1 MKRNF
6 FFFIVFI
13 SLVLL
18 SCASKRATEPV
29 VITNTKET
37 VKTIKDTTYVV
48 KADSTFYNA
57 YIECVNGKPVLKE
70 PVTKGS
76 AKKESG
82 LQTPKVNLVGN
93 QLTVECEKK
102 AQELYKQ
109 WRETYIKEHEQTP
122 VYIKTPVEVVKPLS
136 WWQKTQIWFG
146 RIFIGI
152 LTFFILI
159 GVLRWKQII

>member
-1 MKRNF
+1 MKHNF

-18 SCASKRATEPV
+18 SCASKRDTEPV

-37 VKTIKDTTYVV
+37 VKTIRDTTYVIES
-48 KADSTFYNA
+48 DSTFYNA
-57 YIECVNGKPVLKE
+57 YIECVNGKPILKE
-70 PVTKGS
+70 PKTKGS
-76 AKKESG
+76 TKKDSG
-82 LQTPKVNLVGN
+82 LQDPKVKLVGN

-102 AQELYKQ
+102 AQQLYKQ
-109 WRETYIKEHEQTP
+109 WRETYLKEHEQTP
-122 VYIKTPVEVVKPLS
+122 IYIDKPVEVEKPLTF
-136 WWQKTQIWFG
+136 WQKTQIWFG

-152 LTFFILI
+152 LALFILI